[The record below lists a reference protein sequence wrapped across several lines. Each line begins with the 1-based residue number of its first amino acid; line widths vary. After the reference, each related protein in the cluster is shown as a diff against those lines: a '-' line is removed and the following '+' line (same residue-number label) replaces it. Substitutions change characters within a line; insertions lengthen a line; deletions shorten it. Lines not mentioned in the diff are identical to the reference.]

1 MTTWNAHLRA
11 IGLCFNLAPL
21 AATALIT
28 LAQDAQA
35 KRGSSG
41 GSSSSASESK
51 ATNKPTRHFRNC
63 AEARAAGV
71 APVRRGEP
79 GYAPHLDRDR
89 DGIACE
95 PYRKRR

>member
-1 MTTWNAHLRA
+1 MTTRNARLRA
-11 IGLCFNLAPL
+11 AGLCFSLAPL
-21 AATALIT
+21 VATALIT

-35 KRGSSG
+35 KRGSSV
-41 GSSSSASESK
+41 GSSSSASDSK
-51 ATNKPTRHFRNC
+51 ANKPTRHFRNC

-71 APVRRGEP
+71 APVRRGDP
-79 GYAPHLDRDR
+79 GYSPHLDRDG

>member
-1 MTTWNAHLRA
+1 MTTWNASLRA
-11 IGLCFNLAPL
+11 AGLCFSLAPL
-21 AATALIT
+21 VATALIV

-35 KRGSSG
+35 TRRSSG
-41 GSSSSASESK
+41 GSSSTAPESK
-51 ATNKPTRHFRNC
+51 ATNKPARQFRNC
-63 AEARAAGV
+63 AEARAAGA

-79 GYAPHLDRDR
+79 GYAPHLDRDG